1 MEDEEEKKSF
11 MVAITTVESPRR
23 RLFGA
28 TTILIMLVEDDAQK
42 IELEIMFWK
51 ITSSQRWVCNFDFL
65 ILQASFL
72 QKPREIYV

>member
-1 MEDEEEKKSF
+1 MKKKKKSF
-11 MVAITTVESPRR
+11 MVAITTVESPR

-65 ILQASFL
+65 ILQASL
-72 QKPREIYV
+72 IQKPREIYV